1 VQWLTVANRNC
12 TIIRIESP
20 PYLNKQRLQRGILHV
35 HDRAVYDTNHEL
47 FRSNARR
54 FFREELEP
62 NIGRWEKDGVLP
74 REFWLKAGE
83 KGFHC
88 CGIPEEYGGPGADFL
103 YNMVL
108 SEEVGYAIGGAS
120 VGFSVSSDIVSYY
133 ILHSGTEELK
143 KYWLPKMVTG
153 QAISSIGMTE
163 PGCGSD
169 LKAVRTT
176 AVREGEHYVING
188 QKTFITN
195 GQNCDFVLLVCSTD
209 QSLGAKGI
217 SLIIVESDR
226 EGFQRGRNLEK
237 IGQKAA
243 DTSELFFSDVRVPAS
258 NLLGKEGGGFA
269 VLMNELPRE
278 RMTIACRALA
288 EAQRAY
294 ELARDYVKERKAFGN
309 TIFEFQNTQ
318 FKLAEIKTS
327 LAVGWAYLDQCL
339 SKINEGTLTPEE
351 GAMAKLWTTE
361 TGNKIVDDCLQFFG
375 GYGYMSEYPISRLF
389 VDSRVRRIYG
399 GSSEIMKLVIGRSI

>member
-1 VQWLTVANRNC
+1 MHQ
-12 TIIRIESP
+12 
-20 PYLNKQRLQRGILHV
+20 
-35 HDRAVYDTNHEL
+35 RAVYNSDHEL

-62 NIGRWEKDGVLP
+62 NIEQWEEAGVLP
-74 REFWLKAGE
+74 REFWLKAGAN
-83 KGFHC
+83 GFHC

-120 VGFSVSSDIVSYY
+120 VGFSVGSDIVAYY
-133 ILHSGTEELK
+133 LLHSGTGEQK
-143 KYWLPKMVTG
+143 RHWLPKMVSG
-153 QAISSIGMTE
+153 EAVAAIGMTE

-176 AVREGEHYVING
+176 ALRDGDEYVING

-195 GQNCDFVLLVCSTD
+195 GQNCDFILLACTTNPEA
-209 QSLGAKGI
+209 GARGV

-226 EGFQRGRNLEK
+226 KGFTRGRNLDK

-243 DTSELFFSDVRVPAS
+243 DTSELFFADVRVPVS

-278 RMTIACRALA
+278 RITIACRALA
-288 EAQRAY
+288 EAQRAF
-294 ELARDYVKERKAFGN
+294 ELTVDYVKQRKAFGQAV
-309 TIFEFQNTQ
+309 FEFQNTQ
-318 FKLAEIKTS
+318 FKLAEMKTD

-339 SKINEGTLTPEE
+339 ARINEAKLTPEE

-361 TGNKIVDDCLQFFG
+361 TGNRLIDECLQLFG
-375 GYGYMSEYPISRLF
+375 GYGYMREYPISRLF

>member
-1 VQWLTVANRNC
+1 MDAICRASQLPCNWNRI
-12 TIIRIESP
+12 TSP
-20 PYLNKQRLQRGILHV
+20 FATRNRGLGKM
-35 HDRAVYDTNHEL
+35 HDRSIYNSDHEL

-62 NIGRWEKDGVLP
+62 NIDQWERDGSLP

-83 KGFHC
+83 NGFHC
-88 CGIPEEYGGPGADFL
+88 CGIPEQYGGPGADFL

-133 ILHSGTEELK
+133 ILHSGSEEQK
-143 KYWLPKMVTG
+143 QYWLPKMVSG
-153 QAISSIGMTE
+153 EAIAAIGMTE
-163 PGCGSD
+163 LGCGSD
-169 LKAVRTT
+169 LKAIRTT
-176 AVREGEHYVING
+176 AVRDGDEYVING

-195 GQNCDFVLLVCSTD
+195 GQNCDFVLLACSTNPD
-209 QSLGAKGI
+209 AGARGI

-226 EGFQRGRNLEK
+226 DGFKRGRNLEK

-243 DTSELFFSDVRVPAS
+243 DTSELFFSDVRVPAA
-258 NLLGKEGGGFA
+258 NLLGQEGGGFA

-278 RMTIACRALA
+278 RITIACRALA
-288 EAQRAY
+288 EAQRAF
-294 ELARDYVKERKAFGN
+294 ELTCEYVKERKAFGN
-309 TIFEFQNTQ
+309 QIFEFQNTQ
-318 FKLAEIKTS
+318 FKLADVKTS

-339 SKINEGTLTPEE
+339 ARIVAGKLTPEE

-399 GSSEIMKLVIGRSI
+399 GSSEIMKLVIGRTI

>member
-1 VQWLTVANRNC
+1 MHNRA
-12 TIIRIESP
+12 IYSS
-20 PYLNKQRLQRGILHV
+20 
-35 HDRAVYDTNHEL
+35 DHEL

-62 NIGRWEKDGVLP
+62 NIDQWEQDGVLP
-74 REFWLKAGE
+74 REFWLKAGSN
-83 KGFHC
+83 GFHC
-88 CGIPEEYGGPGADFL
+88 CGIPEQYGGPGADFL

-120 VGFSVSSDIVSYY
+120 VGFSVSSDIVAYY
-133 ILHSGTEELK
+133 LLHNGSEEQK
-143 KYWLPKMVTG
+143 QRWLPPMVSG
-153 QAISSIGMTE
+153 EAIAAIGMTE

-169 LKAVRTT
+169 LKAVRTS
-176 AVREGEHYVING
+176 AVKAGDEYVING

-195 GQNCDFVLLVCSTD
+195 GQNCDFILLACSTNP
-209 QSLGAKGI
+209 QEGAKGI

-226 EGFQRGRNLEK
+226 EGFTRGRNLDK

-243 DTSELFFSDVRVPAS
+243 DTSEMFFSDVRVPAS
-258 NLLGKEGGGFA
+258 NLLGQEGRGFA

-278 RMTIACRALA
+278 RITIACRALA
-288 EAQRAY
+288 EAQRAF
-294 ELARDYVKERKAFGN
+294 ELTVEYVKQRKAFGKQ
-309 TIFEFQNTQ
+309 IFEFQNTQ
-318 FKLAEIKTS
+318 FKLAEMKTS

-339 SKINEGTLTPEE
+339 AKINDGKLTAEE

-361 TGNKIVDDCLQFFG
+361 TGNKLVDDCLQFFG
-375 GYGYMSEYPISRLF
+375 GYGYMREYPISRLF

>member
-1 VQWLTVANRNC
+1 MHQ
-12 TIIRIESP
+12 
-20 PYLNKQRLQRGILHV
+20 
-35 HDRAVYDTNHEL
+35 RAVYNSDHEL

-62 NIGRWEKDGVLP
+62 NIEQWEEAGALP
-74 REFWLKAGE
+74 REFWLKAGAN
-83 KGFHC
+83 GFHC

-120 VGFSVSSDIVSYY
+120 VGFSVGSDIVAYY
-133 ILHSGTEELK
+133 LLHSGTGEQK
-143 KYWLPKMVTG
+143 RHWLPKMVSG
-153 QAISSIGMTE
+153 EAVAAIGMTE

-176 AVREGEHYVING
+176 ALRDGDEYVING

-195 GQNCDFVLLVCSTD
+195 GQNCDFILLACTTNPEAGARGV
-209 QSLGAKGI
+209 SLV
-217 SLIIVESDR
+217 IVESDR
-226 EGFQRGRNLEK
+226 KGFTRGRNLDK

-243 DTSELFFSDVRVPAS
+243 DTSELFFADVRVPVS

-278 RMTIACRALA
+278 RITIACRALA
-288 EAQRAY
+288 EAQRAF
-294 ELARDYVKERKAFGN
+294 ELTVDYVKQRKAFGQAV
-309 TIFEFQNTQ
+309 FEFQNTQ
-318 FKLAEIKTS
+318 FKLAEMKTD

-339 SKINEGTLTPEE
+339 ARINEAKLTPEE

-361 TGNKIVDDCLQFFG
+361 TGNRLIDECLQLFG
-375 GYGYMSEYPISRLF
+375 GYGYMREYPISRLF

>member
-1 VQWLTVANRNC
+1 MHNRAIFN
-12 TIIRIESP
+12 S
-20 PYLNKQRLQRGILHV
+20 
-35 HDRAVYDTNHEL
+35 DHEL
-47 FRSNARR
+47 FRDNARR

-62 NIGRWEKDGVLP
+62 NIDQWEKDGVIP
-74 REFWLKAGE
+74 REFWEKAGTL
-83 KGFHC
+83 GFHC
-88 CGIPEEYGGPGADFL
+88 CGIPEQYGGPGADFL

-133 ILHSGTEELK
+133 LLHNGSEEQK
-143 KYWLPKMVTG
+143 QRWLPQMVSG
-153 QAISSIGMTE
+153 KAIAAIGMTE

-169 LKAVRTT
+169 LKAVRTS
-176 AVREGEHYVING
+176 AVRDRDEYIING

-195 GQNCDFVLLVCSTD
+195 GQNCDFVLMACSTNPD
-209 QSLGAKGI
+209 AGAKGI

-226 EGFQRGRNLEK
+226 EGFERGRNLEK

-243 DTSELFFSDVRVPAS
+243 DTSEMFFSDVRVPVT
-258 NLLGKEGGGFA
+258 NLLGQEGAGFA

-278 RMTIACRALA
+278 RITIACRAFA
-288 EAQRAY
+288 EAQRAF
-294 ELARDYVKERKAFGN
+294 EMTVDYVKERKAFGKQ
-309 TIFEFQNTQ
+309 IFEFQNTQ
-318 FKLAEIKTS
+318 FKLAEMKTS

-339 SKINEGTLTPEE
+339 SKINEGKLTADE

-361 TGNKIVDDCLQFFG
+361 TGNALVDDCLQFFG
-375 GYGYMSEYPISRLF
+375 GYGYMCEYPISRLF

>member
-1 VQWLTVANRNC
+1 M
-12 TIIRIESP
+12 
-20 PYLNKQRLQRGILHV
+20 
-35 HDRAVYDTNHEL
+35 HDRAIFNSDHEL

-62 NIGRWEKDGVLP
+62 NIESWEKVGRLP
-74 REFWLKAGE
+74 KEFWLKAGE
-83 KGFHC
+83 NGFHC

-103 YNMVL
+103 YNMIL

-120 VGFSVSSDIVSYY
+120 VGFSVSSDIVAYY
-133 ILHSGTEELK
+133 LLHSGSEEQK
-143 KYWLPKMVTG
+143 KYWLPRMVTG
-153 QAISSIGMTE
+153 ESIPAIGMTE

-169 LKAVRTT
+169 LKAVRTS
-176 AVREGEHYVING
+176 AVRDGDDYVING

-195 GQNCDFVLLVCSTD
+195 GQNCDFVLLACSTD
-209 QSLGAKGI
+209 PEAGARGV
-217 SLIIVESDR
+217 SLIIVETER
-226 EGFQRGRNLEK
+226 EGFSRGRNLEK

-243 DTSELFFSDVRVPAS
+243 DTSEMFFADVRVPVS
-258 NLLGKEGGGFA
+258 NVLGKEGGGFA

-278 RMTIACRALA
+278 RITIACRALA

-294 ELARDYVKERKAFGN
+294 ELTVEYVKERKAFG
-309 TIFEFQNTQ
+309 TQVYEFQNTQ
-318 FKLAEIKTS
+318 FKLAEMKTD
-327 LAVGWAYLDQCL
+327 LAVGWSYIDQCL
-339 SKINEGTLTPEE
+339 VKTTEGKLTPEE

-361 TGNKIVDDCLQFFG
+361 SGNKIVDACLQLFG

-399 GSSEIMKLVIGRSI
+399 GTSEIMKLVIGRTV

>member
-1 VQWLTVANRNC
+1 M
-12 TIIRIESP
+12 
-20 PYLNKQRLQRGILHV
+20 
-35 HDRAVYDTNHEL
+35 HDRAIYSSDHEL

-62 NIGRWEKDGVLP
+62 NIDQWEADGVLP
-74 REFWLKAGE
+74 RAFWEQAGAL
-83 KGFHC
+83 GFHC
-88 CGIPEEYGGPGADFL
+88 CGIPEKYGGPGADFL

-120 VGFSVSSDIVSYY
+120 IGFSVSSDIVSYY
-133 ILHSGTEELK
+133 LLHNGSEEQK
-143 KYWLPKMVTG
+143 AQWLPKMVTG
-153 QAISSIGMTE
+153 ESIAAIGMTE

-176 AVREGEHYVING
+176 AVREGDEYLING

-195 GQNCDFVLLVCSTD
+195 GQNCDFVLLACSTD
-209 QSLGAKGI
+209 PAAGTRGL
-217 SLIIVESDR
+217 SLILVESER
-226 EGFQRGRNLEK
+226 EGFQRGRNLDK

-243 DTSELFFSDVRVPAS
+243 DTSELFFADVRVPVS
-258 NLLGKEGGGFA
+258 NLLGQEGGGFA

-278 RMTIACRALA
+278 RITIACRAFA

-294 ELARDYVKERKAFGN
+294 ELTVEYVKERKAFGKQL
-309 TIFEFQNTQ
+309 FEFQNTQ

-339 SKINEGTLTPEE
+339 GKIIEGKLTPEE

-361 TGNKIVDDCLQFFG
+361 TGNKIVDECLQFFG
-375 GYGYMSEYPISRLF
+375 GYGYMREYPISRLYM
-389 VDSRVRRIYG
+389 DARVRRIYG
-399 GSSEIMKLVIGRSI
+399 GSSEIMKLVIGRTV

>member
-1 VQWLTVANRNC
+1 M
-12 TIIRIESP
+12 
-20 PYLNKQRLQRGILHV
+20 
-35 HDRAVYDTNHEL
+35 HDRAIFNSDHEL

-62 NIGRWEKDGVLP
+62 NIESWEKAGRLP
-74 REFWLKAGE
+74 KEFWLKAG
-83 KGFHC
+83 KNGFHC

-103 YNMVL
+103 YNMIL

-120 VGFSVSSDIVSYY
+120 VGFSVSSDIVAYY
-133 ILHSGTEELK
+133 LLHSGSEEQK
-143 KYWLPKMVTG
+143 KYWLPRMVTG
-153 QAISSIGMTE
+153 ESIPAIGMTE

-169 LKAVRTT
+169 LKAVRTS
-176 AVREGEHYVING
+176 AVRDGDDYVING

-195 GQNCDFVLLVCSTD
+195 GQNCDFVLLACSTD
-209 QSLGAKGI
+209 PEAGARGV
-217 SLIIVESDR
+217 SLIIVETER
-226 EGFQRGRNLEK
+226 EGFSRGRNLEK

-243 DTSELFFSDVRVPAS
+243 DTSEMFFADVRVPVS
-258 NLLGKEGGGFA
+258 NVLGKEGGGFA

-278 RMTIACRALA
+278 RITIACRALA

-294 ELARDYVKERKAFGN
+294 ELTVEYVKERKAFGKQVY
-309 TIFEFQNTQ
+309 EFQNTQ
-318 FKLAEIKTS
+318 FKLAEMKTD
-327 LAVGWAYLDQCL
+327 LAVGWSYIDQCL
-339 SKINEGTLTPEE
+339 IKTTEGKLTPEE

-361 TGNKIVDDCLQFFG
+361 SGNKIVDACLQLFG

-399 GSSEIMKLVIGRSI
+399 GTSEIMKLVIGRTI